1 MKKYRSGW
9 DKVKAKSEEERK
21 LQKKSFA
28 LRKKPY
34 ENAGVST
41 ITNVTGDGKH
51 CIENVNNEPLYLEL
65 AESLSV
71 PPDFNMVCETENL
84 NCNYLQEESFSNDVG
99 KWKISDGYAGIFV
112 SSTPHWLSAYG

>member
-71 PPDFNMVCETENL
+71 PPDCLSDTRWSAHHDAL
-84 NCNYLQEESFSNDVG
+84 DALLKGYTILKQYL
-99 KWKISDGYAGIFV
+99 Y
-112 SSTPHWLSAYG
+112 